1 MALYNKKGM
10 LFIPTPERTKAFSKV
25 SSLLIINQCYCPE
38 GHNLVSPRANFD
50 GYEGIL
56 IKVRKGGQMGL
67 VALSPVYGVKSR
79 VSFDVDLKKGDIT
92 EILCPICEKPFPLYH
107 PCSCGGQLVTIFMD
121 ETINYS
127 NCILICNRV
136 DCFNAELRFHD
147 ELVHYDSTDQIM
159 FG

>member
-1 MALYNKKGM
+1 M

-25 SSLLIINQCYCPE
+25 SSLLVISHCYCPE
-38 GHNLVSPRANFD
+38 GHNLVSNRAIFD

-56 IKVRKGGQMGL
+56 LKVRKGDQTGL

-79 VSFDVDLKKGDIT
+79 ISLDIQLNKDDLL
-92 EILCPICEKPFPLYH
+92 ELMCPTCGKPFPVYQ

-121 ETINYS
+121 ERINYS
-127 NCILICNRV
+127 NCMLICNRV

-147 ELVHYDSTDQIM
+147 ELVHYDNMNQIM

>member
-25 SSLLIINQCYCPE
+25 SSLLVISQCYCPE
-38 GHNLVSPRANFD
+38 GHNLVSSRAIFD

-56 IKVRKGGQMGL
+56 LKVRKGDQTGL

-79 VSFDVDLKKGDIT
+79 ISYDIDLKKGDILQ
-92 EILCPICEKPFPLYH
+92 ILCPVCEKPFPLYH
-107 PCSCGGQLVTIFMD
+107 PCSCGGHLVTIFMD
-121 ETINYS
+121 EKINYS